1 MEAFGLLN
9 LIKSALALTEKQT
22 TDVAEGKQTEQTP
35 PPPTT
40 KPDLE
45 KRDEKK
51 GEAFSAFVEKHEK
64 FAKKFRK

>member
-22 TDVAEGKQTEQTP
+22 TDVDEGKQTEQTTTP
-35 PPPTT
+35 SPT
-40 KPDLE
+40 KFDHE
-45 KRDEKK
+45 KRDDKK